1 MKRFLLV
8 LPLIVALSARVPGT
22 AIETPPPRQV
32 RLPNGT
38 VLILAEKHDVPLI
51 AFYALLRGG
60 ALADAP
66 GKEGTASLTAGLLRK
81 GAGKRTAQEIAALTD
96 GLGADLDTGSGLEH
110 TYVAGEFM
118 ARDQAVMLD
127 LLADILRRPAFPT
140 DEFEKL

>member
-8 LPLIVALSARVPGT
+8 LPLIVALSAPVPGT
-22 AIETPPPRQV
+22 AIEIPPTRQV

-60 ALADAP
+60 ALADPP

-81 GAGKRTAQEIAALTD
+81 GAGKRTAQEIAAFVD
-96 GLGADLDTGSGLEH
+96 GLGAYLDTGSELEYSYI
-110 TYVAGEFM
+110 TAGFLS
-118 ARDQAVMLD
+118 RDQMVMLD
-127 LLADILRRPAFPT
+127 LIADVM
-140 DEFEKL
+140 